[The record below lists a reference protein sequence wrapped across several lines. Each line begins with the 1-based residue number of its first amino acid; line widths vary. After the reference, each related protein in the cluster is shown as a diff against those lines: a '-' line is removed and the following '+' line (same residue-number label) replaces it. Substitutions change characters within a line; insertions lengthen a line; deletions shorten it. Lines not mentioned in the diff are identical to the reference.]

1 MDLKEEDKRIRM
13 MRIVVDL
20 NLQTIATDPNMSLED
35 ALNQVETVKKFV
47 LSLFP
52 EKENAFEL
60 ILRPRFMRVIK
71 ERFLQSQ
78 IKEFENEF

>member
-1 MDLKEEDKRIRM
+1 MELEEENKKIRM

-20 NLQTIATDPNMSLED
+20 NLQTIATDPNLTLQE

-60 ILRPRFMRVIK
+60 ILKPRFMRIIK
-71 ERFLQSQ
+71 ERYLQNQ
-78 IKEFENEF
+78 DKEFENEF